1 MPEEG
6 YPVQWTG
13 RCAVITMPS
22 EVDTSNGDQIRS
34 DLLTAIDQG
43 AAPLIVD
50 LSTTTFCDSAGVK
63 AVVSAYRRAV
73 TKGTNVRLVISSPM
87 VRRVFA
93 LTEADRLV
101 SVYPTLADASSDL
114 GDQGSPSPNGDAPG
128 R

>member
-1 MPEEG
+1 
-6 YPVQWTG
+6 
-13 RCAVITMPS
+13 VITLPS

-50 LSTTTFCDSAGVK
+50 LSATTFCDSAGVK
-63 AVVSAYRRAV
+63 AIVSAYRRAV
-73 TKGTNVRLVISSPM
+73 TTGTDIRLVIASPM

-101 SVYPTLADASSDL
+101 SVHTTLAEASSDL
-114 GDQGSPSPNGDAPG
+114 ADLGRPSRDGDGAAG
-128 R
+128 

>member
-6 YPVQWTG
+6 FPVQWTG
-13 RCAVITMPS
+13 RCAVITLPS

-73 TKGTNVRLVISSPM
+73 TKGTDIRLVIASPM

-101 SVYPTLADASSDL
+101 LVYTTLAEASSDL
-114 GDQGSPSPNGDAPG
+114 ADLGRPSRDGDGAAG
-128 R
+128 

>member
-13 RCAVITMPS
+13 RCAVITLPS

-50 LSTTTFCDSAGVK
+50 LSATTFCDSAGVK
-63 AVVSAYRRAV
+63 AIVSAYRRAV
-73 TKGTNVRLVISSPM
+73 TKGTNIRLVIASPT

-101 SVYPTLADASSDL
+101 SVYTTLAEASKDLADL
-114 GDQGSPSPNGDAPG
+114 GGRSRNGDGAAG
-128 R
+128 